1 MLCEPSTSE
10 LLRSSIRQV
19 VSSLSWP
26 ERANARSTA
35 GNAVAASAITTDIRE
50 GSVLAGLLKWIV
62 RSDAPEPREPTERQ
76 RLAEARDRLRRQISI
91 LEVGPVY
98 YRDRTPENDRLLTE
112 LRRALEELESEIAEL
127 SPEAGS
133 GAPE

>member
-1 MLCEPSTSE
+1 
-10 LLRSSIRQV
+10 
-19 VSSLSWP
+19 
-26 ERANARSTA
+26 
-35 GNAVAASAITTDIRE
+35 
-50 GSVLAGLLKWIV
+50 VLAALLKWIV
-62 RSDAPEPREPTERQ
+62 RGDAPETREPTERQ
-76 RLAEARDRLRRQISI
+76 RLAEVRDRLRRQISI